1 MGEKTVIIL
10 HSGDMDKVY
19 SALIIRQRCP
29 GYGYGGLHIL
39 YLLGADALEERR
51 A

>member
-19 SALIIRQRCP
+19 SALIIEN
-29 GYGYGGLHIL
+29 
-39 YLLGADALEERR
+39 GAIAMGM
-51 A
+51 